1 MISLTSVCWL
11 LWLLILN
18 IIDPEVTNWIGFS
31 LFYSSLFLSIL
42 GAASIFGFVIRF
54 IAMKQELVFRLVK
67 DAFRQ
72 AFLFSFLVV
81 ACLLLMSRDLFSWL
95 NMILLVFAISVFEFF
110 LLSYEKK

>member
-1 MISLTSVCWL
+1 MTLRSYLILMISLTSVCWL

-54 IAMKQELVFRLVK
+54 IAMKQ
-67 DAFRQ
+67 
-72 AFLFSFLVV
+72 
-81 ACLLLMSRDLFSWL
+81 
-95 NMILLVFAISVFEFF
+95 
-110 LLSYEKK
+110 